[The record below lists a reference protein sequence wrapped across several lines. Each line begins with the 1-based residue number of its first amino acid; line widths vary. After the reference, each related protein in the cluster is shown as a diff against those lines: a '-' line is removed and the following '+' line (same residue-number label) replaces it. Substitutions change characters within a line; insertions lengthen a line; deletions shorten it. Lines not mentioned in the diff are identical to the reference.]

1 MKQYRRFFLYCGIIM
16 LASEIWKQWTL
27 TFYINNGQY
36 IWWYFPFQLCSI
48 PMYICLMLGFIHSEK
63 IQRIL
68 LAFLMDFG
76 LLAGIFT
83 FFDTSGMQYTYLP
96 LTIHSYTW
104 HILLIIIGIR
114 AGVAYQRL
122 YDHSSGKTNKSQK
135 HFAHHKPDSDYQ
147 KSCGIYLG
155 CVLLATIFNLLFS
168 PLGTINMF
176 YINPYLPMRQK
187 VFGTIAAVLG
197 NGTGITAYIGATIIG
212 ALLFHHIWNTVF
224 RHFQNHPFLKQRNI
238 SFKK

>member
-1 MKQYRRFFLYCGIIM
+1 MKQYQRFFLYCGIVM
-16 LASEIWKQWTL
+16 LVSEIWKQWTL

-48 PMYICLMLGFIHSEK
+48 PMYVCLLLGSVRSEK

-68 LAFLMDFG
+68 LTFLMDFG

-104 HILLIIIGIR
+104 HILLIMIGIQ
-114 AGVAYQRL
+114 AGVTYQQLCR
-122 YDHSSGKTNKSQK
+122 DSSKETAKSQK
-135 HFAHHKPDSDYQ
+135 HFANHEMNYDYLR
-147 KSCGIYLG
+147 SCGIYLG
-155 CVLLATIFNLLFS
+155 CVLLATIFNLAFS
-168 PLGTINMF
+168 PLGVINMF

-187 VFGTIAAVLG
+187 VFGSIAAILGNNIGIIVYIGTTIA
-197 NGTGITAYIGATIIG
+197 G
-212 ALLFHHIWNTVF
+212 ALLFHHAWNTAF
-224 RHFQNHPFLKQRNI
+224 RLFQNH
-238 SFKK
+238 SFRK